1 MEEASVA
8 SGLDSGVWHRLTGS
22 AAVGREV
29 RRLAVPAILNSL
41 LLTLVIVVDRVM
53 LGHHAE
59 SSLAAMQI
67 AGPVEWT
74 VWSLF
79 TAFQVGTLA
88 RVGRFVGR
96 GDAARATLT
105 ARVSLGLAIVIGLAV
120 MALTPWLLDAAAWGA
135 SGASPAVLASAR
147 AYLSIT
153 LAASPL
159 VLVAATSVATLQAA
173 GDTRTP
179 LLIGVGVNIVHVAL
193 NRVLILGAFGLP
205 ALGPRGC
212 GISTAV
218 TFTLEALAA
227 VAVLGLRSA
236 PVTLRGAVMMA
247 RGWTHVRHEGR
258 AIATIALPSL
268 LERALYHA
276 GYLGFVAIIAT
287 LGDAPMAANQALLSI
302 EAVCFLSGDGF
313 GVAAAS
319 LVAQSLG
326 RGDSIV
332 AERFARQAAQ
342 YAVVMLTTLGLLAY
356 LLRGTLLAVF
366 SSDHDVLAEGLR
378 TIPIL
383 LVAQPFMAVAIVL
396 GQSLRG
402 AGDTRGALGVS
413 AVGALVVRLSCTWL
427 FALKLRLGLPG
438 VWLGSTCDWMVR
450 STLLA
455 VWGRRRLRRM
465 V

>member
-1 MEEASVA
+1 MS
-8 SGLDSGVWHRLTGS
+8 DS
-22 AAVGREV
+22 AALGREV
-29 RRLAVPAILNSL
+29 RRVALPAILNSL
-41 LLTLVIVVDRVM
+41 LLTLVVVVDRVM

-96 GDAARATLT
+96 GDAPRATLT
-105 ARVSLGLAIVIGLAV
+105 ARVSLGVALGVGLAV
-120 MALTPWLLDAAAWGA
+120 GAVSPWLVDAVAWGA
-135 SGASPAVLASAR
+135 PHASPEVLAAAR
-147 AYLSIT
+147 AYLSVT
-153 LAASPL
+153 LASSPF

-179 LLIGVGVNIVHVAL
+179 LFIGILVNVVHVAL

-212 GISTAV
+212 GLSTAV
-218 TFTLEALAA
+218 TFALEALAA
-227 VAVLGLRSA
+227 AAVLFFRSS
-236 PVTLRGAVMMA
+236 PVTLRTVGGERPSWV
-247 RGWTHVRHEGR
+247 HVRHEGR
-258 AIATIALPSL
+258 AIAKIALPSL
-268 LERALYHA
+268 VERALYHA
-276 GYLGFVAIIAT
+276 GYLGYVAIIAM
-287 LGDAPMAANQALLSI
+287 LGDASMAANQALMSI

-313 GVAAAS
+313 GVAAAA

-326 RGDSIV
+326 RGDGAG
-332 AERFARQAAQ
+332 AERFARRAAE
-342 YAVVMLTTLGLLAY
+342 YAVLMLTALGVAAY
-356 LLRGTLLAVF
+356 LLRRPLLAAF
-366 SSDHDVLAEGLR
+366 SGDAEVAGVGLR

-383 LVAQPFMAVAIVL
+383 VLAQPFMAVGLVG

-402 AGDTRGALGVS
+402 AGDTRGALAVS
-413 AVGALVVRLSCTWL
+413 AVGALAVRLSCTWL
-427 FALKLRLGLPG
+427 FALRLGLGLEG

-450 STLLA
+450 SVLLA
-455 VWGRRRLRRM
+455 AWGRRRLRTVAAGLAETPGPALAVER
-465 V
+465 